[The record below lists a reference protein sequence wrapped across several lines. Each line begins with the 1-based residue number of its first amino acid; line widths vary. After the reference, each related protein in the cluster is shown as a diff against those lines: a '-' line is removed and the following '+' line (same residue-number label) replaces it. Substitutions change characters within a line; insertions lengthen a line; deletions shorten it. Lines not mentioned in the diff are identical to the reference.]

1 MNSSRRTD
9 YSKPVAHIIIWVVA
23 GILLLPLFW
32 LVVGSLKSNNAI
44 FQFPPAWLPH
54 PALWSNYIKA
64 VQDITF
70 FTYARNSIIIAVMNV
85 IGALMSVPLVAYGFS
100 RVSWSGR
107 NIFFFIMLSTAML
120 PFQATMLPLY
130 IIYRHIGW
138 LNTFYPLIVPAFFGN
153 AFLAFLLRQ
162 FMLTIP
168 RELSEAA
175 TMDGAHHFQILY
187 RIIVPLVK
195 PGLATVAIFS
205 FVNAWTE
212 FQAPLVFLT
221 SNNKFT
227 LALGLQSYQ
236 TVHST
241 AWAYLMAGST
251 LYMLPVAIVFL
262 IAQRQF
268 IGGINLSGIQS

>member
-1 MNSSRRTD
+1 MNPRRTD
-9 YSKPVAHIIIWVVA
+9 YSKPVAHLIIWVVA
-23 GILLLPLFW
+23 AILLLPLFW

-54 PALWSNYIKA
+54 PVLWSNYVKA
-64 VQDITF
+64 VKDITF
-70 FTYARNSIIIAVMNV
+70 FTYARNSILIAVLNV
-85 IGALMSVPLVAYGFS
+85 LGALISVPLVAYGFS
-100 RVSWSGR
+100 RVAWSGR

-187 RIIVPLVK
+187 RIIIPLVK

>member
-1 MNSSRRTD
+1 MNRTRRVD
-9 YSKPVAHIIIWVVA
+9 VSKPIAHAVIWIVA

-32 LVVGSLKSNNAI
+32 LIVGSLKSNNVI

-54 PALWSNYIKA
+54 PAVWSNYVNA
-64 VQDITF
+64 VKDITF
-70 FTYARNSIIIAVMNV
+70 FTYARNSIVIAVLNV
-85 IGALMSVPLVAYGFS
+85 LGTLISVPLVAYGFS
-100 RVSWSGR
+100 RVHWRGR
-107 NIFFFIMLSTAML
+107 NILFFIMLSTAML

-130 IIYRHIGW
+130 IVYRDIGW

-175 TMDGAHHFQILY
+175 TMDGANHLQILY
-187 RIIVPLVK
+187 RIILPLAK
-195 PGLATVAIFS
+195 PGLATIGIFS

-227 LALGLQSYQ
+227 LSLGLQAYQ
-236 TVHST
+236 SIHST

-251 LYMLPVAIVFL
+251 LYMLPVALVFF

-268 IGGINLSGIQS
+268 IGGINLSGVQM

>member
-1 MNSSRRTD
+1 MNHSRRIDVT
-9 YSKPVAHIIIWVVA
+9 KPVAHVVIWIVA

-32 LVVGSLKSNNAI
+32 LIVGSLKSNNVI

-54 PALWSNYIKA
+54 PAVWSNYVNA
-64 VQDITF
+64 VKDITF
-70 FTYARNSIIIAVMNV
+70 FTYARNSIVIAVFNV
-85 IGALMSVPLVAYGFS
+85 LGTLISVPLVAYGFS

-107 NIFFFIMLSTAML
+107 NVLFFVMLSTAML

-130 IIYRHIGW
+130 IVYRDIGW

-175 TMDGAHHFQILY
+175 TMDGANHLQILY
-187 RIIVPLVK
+187 RIILPLAK
-195 PGLATVAIFS
+195 PGLATIAIFS

-221 SNNKFT
+221 SNSKFT
-227 LALGLQSYQ
+227 LSLGLQSYQ
-236 TVHST
+236 SIHST

-251 LYMLPVAIVFL
+251 LYMLPVALVFF

-268 IGGINLSGIQS
+268 IGGINLSGLQS